1 MEAFYKGLQV
11 PTPMPANDPLV
22 GMVQVPTLLPDPREE
37 LANRRGPAKREA
49 PSSSQSQTAA
59 ANSSGKVA
67 TKRQR
72 KEERTEWGFKTVRSC
87 RLNVQRAT
95 QNSNASTMQDS
106 HTYHS
111 LTDFVTKNPTPVDR
125 KLGLNVIAVAR
136 TKYPPSQVTPN
147 SDYGMWIELYDPTYT
162 TPGGVT
168 LRYYAYE
175 EQFKQNSQIL
185 PTVRDGDILL
195 VQRVNVRLSSKLGYP
210 KT

>member
-1 MEAFYKGLQV
+1 MGLQDG
-11 PTPMPANDPLV
+11 AF
-22 GMVQVPTLLPDPREE
+22 
-37 LANRRGPAKREA
+37 RRLDIR
-49 PSSSQSQTAA
+49 
-59 ANSSGKVA
+59 
-67 TKRQR
+67 
-72 KEERTEWGFKTVRSC
+72 
-87 RLNVQRAT
+87 RAT
-95 QNSNASTMQDS
+95 QTNASTMQDS

-136 TKYPPSQVTPN
+136 TKYPPSQIKPN

-162 TPGGVT
+162 APGGVT

-175 EQFKQNSQIL
+175 DQFQQNSQIL

-195 VQRVNVRLSSKLGYP
+195 VQRVNVRHFSNSLLS